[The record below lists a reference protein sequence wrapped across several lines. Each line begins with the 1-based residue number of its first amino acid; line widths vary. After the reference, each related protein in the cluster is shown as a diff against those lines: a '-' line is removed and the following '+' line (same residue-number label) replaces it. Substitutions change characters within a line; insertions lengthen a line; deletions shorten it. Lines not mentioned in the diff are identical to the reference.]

1 MVLVKHSIPFILYFH
16 LKHTGRN
23 LPSQPSDCTAAIQ
36 NFGIILMNFKENTK
50 ITSLIQK
57 RQTRTNFDLNPE
69 ALGGNVFVA
78 NCF

>member
-36 NFGIILMNFKENTK
+36 NFGIILMNFKDNTK
-50 ITSLIQK
+50 II
-57 RQTRTNFDLNPE
+57 NIFDAVEPR
-69 ALGGNVFVA
+69 
-78 NCF
+78 